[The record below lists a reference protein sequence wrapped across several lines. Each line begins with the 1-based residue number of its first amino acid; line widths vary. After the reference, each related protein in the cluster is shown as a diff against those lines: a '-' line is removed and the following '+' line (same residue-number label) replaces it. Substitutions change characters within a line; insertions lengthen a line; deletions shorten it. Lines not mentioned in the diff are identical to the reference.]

1 MSQTEQPIAYTAIA
15 PETTAAAHA
24 AFAADASARIAK
36 NAVSAS
42 PIRKVARV
50 PEALSLDASTFDVQL
65 SQGKITNQKR
75 SGRCWMF
82 ASLNTM
88 RFRIMKKLNLETF
101 ELSQAY
107 PLFWDK
113 YERANWFFQ
122 NIVATASEPVTS
134 RDVAFLLLDPLCD
147 GGQWDMFRSIVKKYG
162 VVPKDAMPES
172 FASSNTTD
180 MDAFLTRFLRAG
192 AKTLRNMVAAGASKD
207 ELAAKQTELLEQFY
221 RILAI
226 CLGEP
231 PKTFEARIRDKD
243 DKLVVSGT
251 FTPREFFDEYV
262 GMNLDDYVSVIN
274 APTADKPYGRAYSVK
289 FLGNVAED
297 GGVRYVNLPIE
308 SLKRAAVAQLKD
320 GLPVWFG
327 CDVDQNYL
335 QDDGMMGIGTLD
347 VDGLFGVPV
356 MAGMDKAARL
366 DYGESLM
373 THAMVFQGANF
384 DADGKPALWRVENS
398 WGKDHGHDGYD
409 LMTDDWFSEY
419 VYQVVV
425 DKKYL
430 TDEERAAYESEPIEL
445 APWDPMGAL
454 A

>member
-122 NIVATASEPVTS
+122 NILATANEPVTS

-384 DADGKPALWRVENS
+384 DADDKPALWRVENS

>member
-1 MSQTEQPIAYTAIA
+1 MNQTEGPIAYTAI
-15 PETTAAAHA
+15 PDKVTRNAHA
-24 AFAADASARIAK
+24 AFASDPAARIAK

-65 SQGKITNQKR
+65 SQGDITNQKR

-88 RFRIMKKLNLETF
+88 RFRIMKKLNLKTF

-122 NIVATASEPVTS
+122 NIIATADEPVTS
-134 RDVAFLLLDPLCD
+134 RDVSFLLLDPLCD

-162 VVPKDAMPES
+162 VVPKDTMPETHC
-172 FASSNTTD
+172 SSNTGD

-192 AKTLRNMVAAGASKD
+192 AKALRDMIAGGADK
-207 ELAAKQTELLEQFY
+207 ETLAAKQAELLEQFY
-221 RILAI
+221 RMLAI

-231 PKTFEARIRDKD
+231 PKSFEARIRDKD

-251 FTPREFFDEYV
+251 FSPKQFFDEYV
-262 GMNLDDYVSVIN
+262 GMNLDDYISVIN
-274 APTADKPYGRAYSVK
+274 APTADKPYYRSYSVR

-297 GGVRYVNLPIE
+297 EGVHYVNLPVE
-308 SLKRAAVAQLKD
+308 SLKRAAIAQLKD

-335 QDDGMMGIGTLD
+335 QDDGMMGISTMD
-347 VDGLFGVPV
+347 ADGLFGVPV
-356 MAGMDKAARL
+356 MAGLDKAARL

-373 THAMVFQGANF
+373 THAMVFQGVNF
-384 DADGKPALWRVENS
+384 DGEGKPTLWRVENS

-425 DKKYL
+425 DRKYL
-430 TDEERAAYESEPIEL
+430 TEDELAAYDSAPTPL

>member
-122 NIVATASEPVTS
+122 NILATANEPVTS

-274 APTADKPYGRAYSVK
+274 APTVDKPYGRAYSVR

-297 GGVRYVNLPIE
+297 GGVRYVNLPVE
-308 SLKRAAVAQLKD
+308 SLKRAAIAQLKD

-327 CDVDQNYL
+327 CEVDQNYL
-335 QDDGMMGIGTLD
+335 QDDGMMGMDTLD

-356 MAGMDKAARL
+356 MASLDKAARL

-373 THAMVFQGANF
+373 THAMVFQGVNF

>member
-192 AKTLRNMVAAGASKD
+192 AKTLRDMVALNASKD
-207 ELAAKQTELLEQFY
+207 ELASKQAELLEQFY

-231 PKTFEARIRDKD
+231 PKSFEARIRDKD

-251 FTPREFFDEYV
+251 FTPRVFFDEYV

-373 THAMVFQGANF
+373 THAMVFQGVNF
-384 DADGKPALWRVENS
+384 DADDKPALWRVENS

>member
-1 MSQTEQPIAYTAIA
+1 MKQTEQSLSYTAI
-15 PETTAAAHA
+15 PEATTARAHK
-24 AFAADASARIAK
+24 AFAADASAHIAK

-50 PEALSLDASTFDVQL
+50 PEALGIDPRTFDVQL
-65 SQGKITNQKR
+65 SQGDITNQQR

-88 RFRIMKKLNLETF
+88 RFRVMKKLNLKTF

-122 NIVATASEPVTS
+122 NIISTANDPATS
-134 RDVAFLLLDPLCD
+134 REVAFLLLDPLCD

-162 VVPKDAMPES
+162 VVPKDAMPETHC
-172 FASSNTTD
+172 SSNTGD
-180 MDAFLTRFLRAG
+180 MDAFLTRFLRGG
-192 AKTLRNMVAAGASKD
+192 AKTLREMVAAGAGAD
-207 ELAAKQTELLEQFY
+207 ELSAKQAELLGQFY
-221 RILAI
+221 RMLAI

-231 PKTFEARIRDKD
+231 PASFELRLRDKD
-243 DKLVVSGT
+243 DKLVASGT
-251 FTPREFFDEYV
+251 FTPKQFFDEYV
-262 GMNLDDYVSVIN
+262 EMNLDDYISVIN
-274 APTADKPYGRAYSVK
+274 APTADKPYFHSYSVR

-297 GGVRYVNLPIE
+297 GGVHYVNLPVE
-308 SLKRAAVAQLKD
+308 SLKRAAIAQLKD

-335 QDDGMMGIGTLD
+335 QDDGMMGIDTMD

-356 MAGMDKAARL
+356 MASMDKAARL

-373 THAMVFQGANF
+373 THAMVFQGVNLNG
-384 DADGKPALWRVENS
+384 DGEPTLWRVENS

-430 TDEERAAYESEPIEL
+430 TDEERAAYDEDPIEL

>member
-1 MSQTEQPIAYTAIA
+1 MSQAEQPIAYAAIA
-15 PETTAAAHA
+15 PGVTEAAHA

-50 PEALSLDASTFDVQL
+50 PEALAKDAGTFDVQL
-65 SQGKITNQKR
+65 SQGDITNQKR

-88 RFRIMKKLNLETF
+88 RFRIMKKLSLKTF

-122 NIVATASEPVTS
+122 NIIATASEPVTS

-147 GGQWDMFRSIVKKYG
+147 GGQWDMLRSIVKKYG

-172 FASSNTTD
+172 FASSNTAD
-180 MDAFLTRFLRAG
+180 MDALLTRFLRAG
-192 AKTLRNMVAAGASKD
+192 AKTLRDMVAAGAGED
-207 ELAAKQTELLEQFY
+207 ELAAKQTDLLEQFY
-221 RILAI
+221 RVLAI

-251 FTPREFFDEYV
+251 FTPQEFFDKYV

-274 APTADKPYGRAYSVK
+274 APTADKPYGHAYSVK

-335 QDDGMMGIGTLD
+335 QDDGMMGLDTLD

-356 MAGMDKAARL
+356 MASMDKAARL

-373 THAMVFQGANF
+373 THAMVFQGVNLGE
-384 DADGKPALWRVENS
+384 DGKPALWRVENS

-430 TDEERAAYESEPIEL
+430 TDEERAAYESEPVEL

>member
-1 MSQTEQPIAYTAIA
+1 MSHTEQPIAYSAIA
-15 PETTAAAHA
+15 PEATQAAHD

-50 PEALSLDASTFDVQL
+50 PEALSLDSSTFDVQL

-122 NIVATASEPVTS
+122 NVVATANEPVTS
-134 RDVAFLLLDPLCD
+134 RDMAFLLLDPLCD

-192 AKTLRNMVAAGASKD
+192 AKTLRDMVAAGASKD

-297 GGVRYVNLPIE
+297 GGVHYVNLPIE

-335 QDDGMMGIGTLD
+335 QDDGMMGMDTLD

-373 THAMVFQGANF
+373 THAMVFQGVNF